1 MTEQRWG
8 KFDVICLEEFIHKIA
23 LPGKNFQGISGFL
36 CLFQLS
42 VAHCA
47 TKNRVGFLKEA
58 GSAGYGGKR
67 NTQLTGQGDETRQL
81 LPGGKVK
88 M

>member
-58 GSAGYGGKR
+58 GSTGYGGKR